1 MSEPE
6 APPPPAEPVPPP
18 AEPVP
23 PPAEPHNLRGA
34 DAPRNWF
41 TALPRL
47 WSLRPV
53 GAIRSAQATPATLAL
68 GAVTVELWMAIDWL
82 ESQPDPQ
89 FTGANIP
96 LFAWYV
102 LAAIALAGVL
112 RWRSKP
118 SPGFADALALAAGL
132 APVMLILLTLAVAYL
147 NPDWLLGEAI
157 LGGLYVLIY
166 LARGLRAITGKSQH
180 TAAFAALLFLAGFVW
195 LSDAFNVIPDVWNP
209 ADAAATAD
217 NDANPDGEAILF
229 EQAARI
235 DRSLALISRDTGA
248 KPEAFFLGF
257 AGVGDE
263 KEFATEIGLA
273 KTVLGE
279 RYGIGD
285 RHVALINDER
295 DLERMPLATV
305 SGLKYA
311 LRGIAARMRLDRDV
325 LFLSISSHG
334 SRGGVIAVSNS
345 ELPLKDL
352 DDEDLADALRES
364 GIQWRVIIISAC
376 YAGAFIDTLRDPRSI
391 VITAA
396 AADRTSFG
404 CSSDRDLTYFGEAF
418 YRDALPKA
426 RSLRDAFDK
435 AKAAL
440 AVRERQEGVTASDP
454 QAFFGADIEAKLT
467 AFAGP

>member
-6 APPPPAEPVPPP
+6 ALPPP

-23 PPAEPHNLRGA
+23 PPAEPHNLRSA

-41 TALPRL
+41 TAMPRL

-53 GAIRSAQATPATLAL
+53 GAIRTAQATPATLAL
-68 GAVTVELWMAIDWL
+68 GALTVELWMAIDWL

-96 LFAWYV
+96 SFAWYV
-102 LAAIALAGVL
+102 LATIALAGVL

-273 KTVLGE
+273 ETVLGE

-352 DDEDLADALRES
+352 DDEDLADGLRES

-376 YAGAFIDTLRDPRSI
+376 YAGAFIDSLRDPQSI

-440 AVRERQEGVTASDP
+440 AGRERQEGVTASDP